1 MSHTADNVGHWEDL
15 ETWLSVATSSLL
27 PKAAETLKHQTQ
39 EQLDNNLTSLMKQ
52 DPSQGYNNKELAKI
66 TCSLSQTLIAT
77 LKLSDRHAA
86 DLQQELTC
94 AQRRIKQL
102 ELEAQERQERLDEER
117 KDPEEI
123 TTLKA
128 LLAAS
133 TQEVKQTK
141 RDFDNA
147 ANNLQY
153 AEQLLEKAKTD
164 IRDKAGRIKALETH
178 LNQSRNEISRLEQQL
193 DYVKEEFDSVKEE
206 LRHAYDLRAEPL
218 RTREAPKSP
227 LPTSQRASHGLD
239 LKDLD
244 KIARNIV
251 KFTPGVPSSPDVPTY
266 LQDVEFHLEVRPH
279 VTDIDRLYLL
289 RATSSPVV
297 RSFLDR
303 QPAQTKADYHLLR
316 EALINE
322 FDDPESEQG
331 LVAAL
336 EIRQGRH
343 EPSQAYYSRLRRAYF
358 GTRNEP
364 EMEQDMN
371 FKTLFLRN
379 LHPGV
384 SHHLGVLACPRT
396 MTIQQLRD
404 LAHKAYSKQK
414 MAAEKG
420 AKAPTVLD
428 FNTQSHRLPLEG
440 AQHQNSFKPSRKE
453 WNASN
458 REQDFHAG
466 TRPKQRNGRWE
477 GPRERQRSPGR
488 HWEKSWDS
496 SRPQEGQWERSWNQS
511 TSFRNQRG
519 KSSWDDNGTSMG
531 RAQTHPG
538 ATSPRNQRKNAQRFQ
553 TDRAQTVS
561 TQEQKTSPSFN
572 SQELMKSMM
581 KEFFQQMK
589 EDWKWEKKEQPD
601 SA

>member
-39 EQLDNNLTSLMKQ
+39 EQLDDNLTSLMKQ

-66 TCSLSQTLIAT
+66 TAPKSHLIAT
-77 LKLSDRHAA
+77 LKLSDRRAA

-102 ELEAQERQERLDEER
+102 ELEAQEQQEKLDEER

-164 IRDKAGRIKALETH
+164 IRDKAGRIKALEAH
-178 LNQSRNEISRLEQQL
+178 LNESRNQISRLEQQL
-193 DYVKEEFDSVKEE
+193 DYVKEESDGVKEE
-206 LRHAYDLRAEPL
+206 LRHAYDLRAEPP
-218 RTREAPKSP
+218 RTREAPTSP

-251 KFTPGVPSSPDVPTY
+251 KFTPGVPSSPDVQTY

-279 VTDIDRLYLL
+279 VTDKDRLYLL
-289 RATSSPVV
+289 RATSSPDV

-316 EALINE
+316 EALIKE

-343 EPSQAYYSRLRRAYF
+343 ESPQAYYSRLRRAYF

-428 FNTQSHRLPLEG
+428 FNTQSHGLPLEG
-440 AQHQNSFKPSRKE
+440 AQHQDSFKPSRKE

-466 TRPKQRNGRWE
+466 TRPKQRNGRWD

-488 HWEKSWDS
+488 HWEK
-496 SRPQEGQWERSWNQS
+496 SWNQS

-519 KSSWDDNGTSMG
+519 KSSWDGNGTSMG

-538 ATSPRNQRKNAQRFQ
+538 ATSPRTRRKNFQ
-553 TDRAQTVS
+553 TES
-561 TQEQKTSPSFN
+561 THEQKTSPFFY

-581 KEFFQQMK
+581 REFFQQMK
-589 EDWKWEKKEQPD
+589 EDWKWEKKEKPD

>member
-27 PKAAETLKHQTQ
+27 PKAAETLKRQTQ
-39 EQLDNNLTSLMKQ
+39 EQLDNNLTSLMEQ
-52 DPSQGYNNKELAKI
+52 DPSQGYNHKELAKI
-66 TCSLSQTLIAT
+66 TCSLSHTLIAT

-102 ELEAQERQERLDEER
+102 ELEAQELQEKLDEER

-164 IRDKAGRIKALETH
+164 IRDKAGRIKALEAH
-178 LNQSRNEISRLEQQL
+178 LNESRNQISRLEQQL
-193 DYVKEEFDSVKEE
+193 DYVKEESDGVKEE
-206 LRHAYDLRAEPL
+206 LRHAYDLRAEPP
-218 RTREAPKSP
+218 RTRDAPTSP

-251 KFTPGVPSSPDVPTY
+251 KFTPGVPSSPDVQTY

-279 VTDIDRLYLL
+279 VTDKDRLYLL
-289 RATSSPVV
+289 RATSSPDV

-303 QPAQTKADYHLLR
+303 NQPRQRLITTCS

-343 EPSQAYYSRLRRAYF
+343 ESPQAYYSRLRRAYF

-384 SHHLGVLACPRT
+384 SHHLGVLACSRT

-420 AKAPTVLD
+420 TKAPTVLD
-428 FNTQSHRLPLEG
+428 FNTQSHGLPLEG
-440 AQHQNSFKPSRKE
+440 AQHQDSFKPSRKE
-453 WNASN
+453 ERVQPRARLPRRYQTQS
-458 REQDFHAG
+458 EK
-466 TRPKQRNGRWE
+466 RPLGW
-477 GPRERQRSPGR
+477 
-488 HWEKSWDS
+488 
-496 SRPQEGQWERSWNQS
+496 
-511 TSFRNQRG
+511 T
-519 KSSWDDNGTSMG
+519 T
-531 RAQTHPG
+531 
-538 ATSPRNQRKNAQRFQ
+538 
-553 TDRAQTVS
+553 
-561 TQEQKTSPSFN
+561 
-572 SQELMKSMM
+572 
-581 KEFFQQMK
+581 
-589 EDWKWEKKEQPD
+589 
-601 SA
+601 